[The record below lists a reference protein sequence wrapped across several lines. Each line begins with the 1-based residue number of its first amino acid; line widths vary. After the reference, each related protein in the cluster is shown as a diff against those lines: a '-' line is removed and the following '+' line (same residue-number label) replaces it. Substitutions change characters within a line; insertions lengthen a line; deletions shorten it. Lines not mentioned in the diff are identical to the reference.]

1 MSYIGRACFSG
12 MTSEGYPFVSYVISG
27 RSAGSQ
33 KRRFKLYF
41 DLNTGEDRVNVGSL
55 GEPTEDQKKRA
66 DLIFYNCMR
75 TRNGT
80 IFVTNGAQTDV
91 NVFENRPARNFY
103 SGFGAATAEEIL
115 GDWGYEPDAPLF
127 TPRIA
132 LVKGEGRDALFAIA
146 ARQSDDD
153 DRTYTGQ
160 ITVPVNGSEATG
172 IATYK
177 GLHESEA
184 QPWRGVD
191 LEHLNLCL
199 VRFPIRGVD
208 PEEIRDSTYKAI
220 DPRYV
225 VAAAAAVYDGRK
237 WVFAEPKNKW
247 DSLEE
252 FEAGEA
258 KKWPV

>member
-1 MSYIGRACFSG
+1 MSYIGRVCFSG
-12 MTSEGYPFVSYVISG
+12 LTTDGYPFVSYAISG
-27 RSAGSQ
+27 RSAGS
-33 KRRFKLYF
+33 KRRRFELFPDEERIY
-41 DLNTGEDRVNVGSL
+41 VGSL
-55 GEPTEDQKKRA
+55 GEPTEDQKKQA

-153 DRTYTGQ
+153 PSVLTRELSLNVSNST
-160 ITVPVNGSEATG
+160 ATG

-184 QPWRGVD
+184 QPWRGID
-191 LEHLNLCL
+191 LDSLGLCL
-199 VRFPIRGVD
+199 LRFPIRGVE
-208 PEEIRDSTYKAI
+208 PEEIRDSTYNII
-220 DPRYV
+220 DQRFV
-225 VAAAAAVYDGRK
+225 VASVAAIYNGK
-237 WVFAEPKNKW
+237 SWIFSEPRNRW
-247 DSLEE
+247 NSLEE
-252 FEAGEA
+252 FEAEKEA
-258 KKWPV
+258 RK